1 MPMAVTKIWSIK
13 DNVSRVLEYAANP
26 EKTKISDLEQAVLYA
41 ANDEKT
47 IEENENLF
55 AVTGVNC
62 RAETAIKEMQ
72 SVQNRYGK
80 TTGNVAYHAYQ
91 SFKTGEVS
99 AELCHKLG
107 VQLAEKMWGDKYQV
121 LVATHFNTGTYHNHF
136 VVNSV
141 SMWDGKKY
149 DCSKREYY
157 KLRRLSDELCAEN
170 NLTVIKNPAKKASR
184 AIYFGEKNG
193 EPTKYNLMREAIDK
207 ALTMSNSIYQFKF
220 IMRKL
225 GYVVDIESARQY
237 GTIRSINSTKSTR
250 LYRLGDGYEKNFIH
264 AKLKENYRD
273 DYFETEKR
281 FNDFSEKF
289 TKVWVY
295 HNPPTESYRKAKA
308 NYIIP
313 KRITTLD
320 VLFQCLFYMLGLTQ
334 EQPKQKQ
341 FPLSPE
347 CREAW
352 RKIEH
357 YSDQI
362 RLTAREKFTTLED
375 VEAFARA
382 KSMELEVVLD
392 QRDKFR
398 NKLRNV
404 KEPDVIANLKF
415 DRDSCTAT
423 IKALKKEQKTAFS
436 ILEEH
441 HKIVNL
447 MECEINCQREND
459 PYGLIEP
466 VQKSAK
472 SKGYER

>member
-26 EKTKISDLEQAVLYA
+26 EKTKMSDLEQAILYA

-47 IEENENLF
+47 IDENENLF
-55 AVTGVNC
+55 AVTGINC
-62 RAETAIKEMQ
+62 RAETAISEMQ

-91 SFKTGEVS
+91 SFKTGEIS

-157 KLRRLSDELCAEN
+157 KLRRISDELCAEN
-170 NLTVIKNPAKKASR
+170 NLTVIENPGKKASR
-184 AIYFGEKNG
+184 AIYFAEKNG
-193 EPTKYNLMREAIDK
+193 EPTQYNLMREAIDK
-207 ALTMSNSIYQFKF
+207 ALTMSNNAGQFKYV
-220 IMRKL
+220 MRKL

-237 GTIRSINSTKSTR
+237 GTIRSINGTKNTR
-250 LYRLGDGYEKNFIH
+250 LFRLGTEYEKYVIH
-264 AKLKENYRD
+264 NKLRENRQN
-273 DYFETEKR
+273 DYFETLKR
-281 FNDFSEKF
+281 YNDFTEKF
-289 TKVWVY
+289 TKTWVY
-295 HNPPTESYRKAKA
+295 KNPPSQEYRRAKA
-308 NYIIP
+308 NYIHP
-313 KRITTLD
+313 KRMTTLD
-320 VLFQCLFYMLGLTQ
+320 ILFECFAYMLGLTQ
-334 EQPKQKQ
+334 EQSHQKQ

-362 RLTAREKFTTLED
+362 RLVAKEKFATLED
-375 VEAFARA
+375 IENFV
-382 KSMELEVVLD
+382 KTKDLELAVVSK
-392 QRDKFR
+392 QRDKLR
-398 NKLRNV
+398 NKLRNA
-404 KEPDVIANLKF
+404 KEPDVIAKLKA
-415 DRDSCTAT
+415 DRNDCTAT
-423 IKALKKEQKTAFS
+423 ITALRKEQKTAFS
-436 ILEEH
+436 IIEEH
-441 HKIVNL
+441 PKIVNL
-447 MECEINCQREND
+447 MECEVTCQREND
-459 PYGLIEP
+459 HYGLIEP
-466 VQKSAK
+466 VQKSNQNK
-472 SKGYER
+472 SYER